1 MKLRTK
7 ITLLIAF
14 SLLLVLL
21 LFNVITYITV
31 VNMTTQ
37 NEIRLLWEAAQPIMS
52 QPGLYNPE
60 RWNRVGW
67 LRPFLTPQSMIRI
80 IDTNSLVQADLHS
93 EDQLTQIPA
102 TFSSRGFAKTIKTAN
117 TLIVYIQTP
126 IIDENNITLG
136 ALQMG
141 RELDTLDEYLRV
153 LITVLMF
160 TTLGAAF
167 FSLMSGMYYT
177 RVILRPIHRLAF
189 IMEVNQQNGVFMQM
203 AVPPNGQQD
212 ELGQLVHTFNT
223 MIGKLEHNFNRQKQ
237 FLADASHELKTP
249 LTIIESYA
257 DLLKRWGGNDTALR
271 EEAIEAI
278 QSEAARL
285 RNLTQSLLTLAN
297 TEAEGQKLWQTFDL
311 TELVRTTAAALQQAF
326 HRSILVESEQPN
338 IPLYGDPGQ
347 IKQLLIILLDNAIK
361 YSQKPVRI
369 NMIKDQR
376 DEHIIVLQV
385 IDQGIGVE
393 ITEIPRLFDRFYRV
407 DQDRSRE
414 TGGSGLGLAIARN
427 IVRLHKGT
435 VTITSSIGAGTQV
448 TVKLPLRY
456 DTQVSDTPEFHAK
469 NSPSQGTE
477 S

>member
-31 VNMTTQ
+31 VNMTTT

-52 QPGLYNPE
+52 QPGLYSPD
-60 RWNRVGW
+60 RWNRVSW
-67 LRPFLTPQSMIRI
+67 LRPFLSPQSMIRI
-80 IDTNSLVQADLHS
+80 IDTNSQIHADLHS
-93 EDQLTQIPA
+93 QDELTQIPA
-102 TFSSRGFAKTIKTAN
+102 VFSARGFAKKIKTAN

-136 ALQMG
+136 ALQIG
-141 RELDTLDEYLRV
+141 RKLDTLDEYLRV
-153 LITVLMF
+153 LVTVLMF

-167 FSLMSGMYYT
+167 FALMSGMYYT

-203 AVPPNGQQD
+203 AIPPYGHHD
-212 ELGQLVHTFNT
+212 ELGQLVQTFNT

-257 DLLKRWGGNDTALR
+257 DLLKRWGGSDTALR

-285 RNLTQSLLTLAN
+285 RNLTQSLLSLAN

-311 TELVRTTAAALQQAF
+311 TELVRTTAATLQQTF
-326 HRSILVESEQPN
+326 HRSVHVDNPSIIS
-338 IPLYGDPGQ
+338 LYGDPGQ

-361 YSQKPVRI
+361 YSQKPIRI
-369 NMIKDQR
+369 QLFKDQR
-376 DEHIIVLQV
+376 DEDIIILRV

-393 ITEIPRLFDRFYRV
+393 PTEIPRLFDRFYRV
-407 DQDRSRE
+407 DQARSRE

-456 DTQVSDTPEFHAK
+456 DAHVPHSNDTQTK
-469 NSPSQGTE
+469 NSPDSSSEE

>member
-1 MKLRTK
+1 MRTK

-31 VNMTTQ
+31 VNMTTK

-60 RWNRVGW
+60 RWGRIGW

-80 IDTNSLVQADLHS
+80 IDTNSQVMADLHS
-93 EDQLTQIPA
+93 EDQLSLIPA
-102 TFSSRGFAKTIKTAN
+102 TFNSRGFAKTIKTPN
-117 TLIVYIQTP
+117 TLIVFIQTP
-126 IIDENNITLG
+126 IIDENNVTLG

-153 LITVLMF
+153 LVTVLMF

-203 AVPPNGQQD
+203 AVPPHGQQD
-212 ELGQLVHTFNT
+212 ELGQLVQTFNT

-297 TEAEGQKLWQTFDL
+297 TEAEGQKLWQIFDL
-311 TELVRTTAAALQQAF
+311 IELVRATAAALQQAF
-326 HRSILVESEQPN
+326 HRSILVESESPN

-369 NMIKDQR
+369 NLFKDQR

-393 ITEIPRLFDRFYRV
+393 TTDIPRLFDRFYRV
-407 DQDRSRE
+407 DQDRSRD

-456 DTQVSDTPEFHAK
+456 DTQVADAPEFHAK
-469 NSPSQGTE
+469 NSPSQKTE